1 MQLNFTSTWRMA
13 FMTALRR
20 SYCHPHNNSLGEI
33 LTTSNDE
40 YLLLGIK
47 PGLRDRFTQNVKYWK
62 LRVHRRRDRNL
73 GSLTNTL
80 LLSFTANYIET
91 SGIVNSDLSHCIML
105 DIVLSIAVSFVME
118 TVSLS
123 WLKRFVNIVVL
134 QLYCALPCT
143 CSTFLYFPTHKNSC
157 QVFKKFN
164 GFISVNLLRF
174 YTDYFVF

>member
-20 SYCHPHNNSLGEI
+20 SYCHPHNNSLSEI

-118 TVSLS
+118 TVTCVSLS
-123 WLKRFVNIVVL
+123 WLKRFVNIVVS

-143 CSTFLYFPTHKNSC
+143 CSKFLYFPTHKNSC

-174 YTDYFVF
+174 